1 MLTGERLPDRGGR
14 HGPAVHFR
22 RLPHPRSPRRFRGLT
37 ERFGD
42 RAPRV
47 VRDEGKGDFIEIPA
61 TGTRLNAA
69 IGGVGRLGI
78 AGMSLDDPETHRIM
92 ALGYDGLRP
101 ALTDPVERMKEM
113 DADGVWGEVVF
124 PSLFMRLFGTQDAE
138 VLAAAHRNYNDWL
151 WDFCSA
157 VPDRLRGLALL
168 PMHDPAAALEELRR
182 VIAKGYWGVCIPC
195 AAPNGTHYSDPV
207 YDPIWSTAQEA
218 GVIINMHIFTDGHGA
233 VTGLAGVD
241 PIIAYAS
248 APVAIQF
255 TLSDLIAGGVAHRFP
270 SLRFVAA
277 EFNTGWIANWLERM
291 DHSVY
296 RSRRSVPEYLDLKP
310 SEYWQRQFFATF
322 EDDRPG
328 VLTREAIGV
337 DTLMWGSDFPHHD
350 SVWPHSRETL
360 DMVFEGVPDDVRRA
374 TTVDNVAKLYGL
386 TLPE

>member
-1 MLTGERLPDRGGR
+1 MARLSISADSHILEARDVF
-14 HGPAVHFR
+14 A
-22 RLPHPRSPRRFRGLT
+22 GLT

-168 PMHDPAAALEELRR
+168 PMHDPAAALQELQR

-195 AAPNGTHYSDPV
+195 AAPNGTHYSDAV

-218 GVIINMHIFTDGHGA
+218 GVIVNMHIFTDGHGA

-350 SVWPHSRETL
+350 SVWPHSQETL